1 MNATATEGSCD
12 SRAFRR
18 ESRVFLEPLGEFRRD
33 LRAYLAERAVPADT
47 TADVLLAV
55 QEAAQNGVCTGA
67 GHAVHVAVWPQGRV
81 VSASVKDYGE
91 GLADDPSR
99 VCPPAWN
106 THGRG
111 LHLMRR
117 VMDRVAIDC
126 SDGTSVC
133 MRRHSLSRSQSA

>member
-1 MNATATEGSCD
+1 MHPMRATTASSLPSDRFSTGKLITSFPI
-12 SRAFRR
+12 SNPTLP
-18 ESRVFLEPLGEFRRD
+18 STP
-33 LRAYLAERAVPADT
+33 VPADT